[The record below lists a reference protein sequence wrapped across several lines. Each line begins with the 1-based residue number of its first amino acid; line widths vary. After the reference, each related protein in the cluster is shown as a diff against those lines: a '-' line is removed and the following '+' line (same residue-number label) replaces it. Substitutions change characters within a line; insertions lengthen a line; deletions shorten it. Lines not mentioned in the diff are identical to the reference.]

1 MEKERKVKVLSLAAL
16 VVAVLGLTVAFAAL
30 SQTLTINGTAS
41 VNASEWDIHFA
52 NLSDATIEGAATTT
66 KPVLS
71 GTSISGYAVTL
82 TKPGDSVT
90 YEFDIVNGG
99 SVDAT
104 LSSKPTIPLA
114 YSKCTN
120 TYMNDTEKWETCKV
134 FDLDKNNVVNV
145 SDYSVITKWF
155 NYGLYYVDTG
165 KEVKANDTLN
175 AGETKRVKLVV
186 EYNYD
191 AEELPENNF
200 ELIDSSKNIKLYYEQ
215 SE

>member
-145 SDYSVITKWF
+145 SDYAVIIKWF

-200 ELIDSSKNIKLYYEQ
+200 ELIDSSENIKLYYEQ

>member
-114 YSKCTN
+114 YSKCTGI
-120 TYMNDTEKWETCKV
+120 YMNDTEKWETCKV
-134 FDLDKNNVVNV
+134 FDLDKNNTVNV
-145 SDYSVITKWF
+145 SDYSVIREWF

-175 AGETKRVKLVV
+175 AGETKRVKLIV

-200 ELIDSSKNIKLYYEQ
+200 ELIDSSENIELYYEQ